1 MNALDPLRHAHR
13 FCPRCGAPMATRA
26 DNGLVRPACPA
37 CDYIQYLNPAPA
49 GAAVLFRGDKLCL
62 VRRKF
67 PPKVGMW
74 TLPAGFQ
81 EYDEDI
87 EECVVREVR
96 EETGLEVGLEGLF
109 AAHTG
114 VLPPDR
120 PVLLV
125 VYRARETGGTLRPGD
140 DAAEVGFYDLDE
152 LPGEIAFAAHRKV
165 LAALRRE
172 RDQGREGK
180 R

>member
-1 MNALDPLRHAHR
+1 MNALDPLRHAHA
-13 FCPRCGAPMATRA
+13 FCPRCGRPMGTRS
-26 DNGLVRPACPA
+26 DNGLVRPACGE
-37 CDYIQYLNPAPA
+37 CGYVQYLNPSPA
-49 GAAVLFRGDKLCL
+49 AAVILFREGKLCL
-62 VRRKF
+62 VQRRF
-67 PPKVGMW
+67 APKIGLW

-81 EYDEDI
+81 EYDEQI
-87 EECVVREVR
+87 EECAVREAR
-96 EETGLEVGLEGLF
+96 EETGLTVELDGRF

-125 VYRARETGGTLRPGD
+125 VYRARETGGTLEAGD
-140 DAAEVGFYDLDE
+140 DAAAVGFWALDD

-165 LAALRRE
+165 LAALRLE
-172 RDQGREGK
+172 RDGEGP

>member
-1 MNALDPLRHAHR
+1 MTCR
-13 FCPRCGAPMATRA
+13 G
-26 DNGLVRPACPA
+26 DNGLVRPTCPA

-49 GAAVLFRGDKLCL
+49 AAAILLRDGKLCL
-62 VRRKF
+62 VKRKF
-67 PPKVGMW
+67 PPKVGLW

-81 EYDEDI
+81 EYDEEI
-87 EECVVREVR
+87 GTCAVREVR
-96 EETGLEVGLEGLF
+96 EETGLEVELDDLF

-125 VYRARETGGTLRPGD
+125 VYRAHETGGVLQAGD
-140 DAAEVGFYDLDE
+140 DAAAVGFFDLDD

-165 LAALRRE
+165 LAALRAERE
-172 RDQGREGK
+172 RGGRT
-180 R
+180 